1 MLKAR
6 RAVVGIESAIVMIA
20 FVIVAAA
27 IAFVVLNSGFQT
39 TEKAKTAITAGLS
52 EASSGLEVAGV
63 ATAKG
68 NLTSSSIAAYTIPV
82 KLAAG
87 GSSIDISKERT
98 VIRYT
103 SKNVAYDNIYAGPM
117 SNTTFSS
124 VDEAIQQAKDENKIV
139 RKPGEGAGPTSTVAI
154 IYFMTNSNTNDI
166 LDNAEQV
173 MVLVIFKDSER
184 PQALDVT
191 RLEIIPTAGAPL
203 TVERVIPP
211 IADTVLKL
219 D

>member
-1 MLKAR
+1 MKTR
-6 RAVVGIESAIVMIA
+6 RGVVGIESAIVLIA
-20 FVIVAAA
+20 FVVVAAA

-52 EASSGLEVAGV
+52 EASSGLEVAGA

-68 NLTSSSIAAYTIPV
+68 NLTSASIAAYTIPV

-87 GSSIDISKERT
+87 GSSIDISKAST

-103 SKNVAYDNIYAGPM
+103 SKNVAYDNIYVGPM

-124 VDEAIQQAKDENKIV
+124 VDDAIQQAKDENKIT
-139 RKPGEGAGPTSTVAI
+139 RKPGEGAGPTNTVAI
-154 IYFMTNSNTNDI
+154 AYFLTNSNNNDV
-166 LDNAEQV
+166 LDAAEQLI
-173 MVLVIFKDSER
+173 VLVIFKDSER
-184 PQALDVT
+184 PQALDTT
-191 RLEIIPTAGAPL
+191 RLEVIPTSGSPL
-203 TVERVIPP
+203 TIERVIPP
-211 IADTVLKL
+211 VADTVLKL

>member
-1 MLKAR
+1 MKAR
-6 RAVVGIESAIVMIA
+6 RGVVGIESAIVLIA

-39 TEKAKTAITAGLS
+39 TERAKTAISAGLS
-52 EASSGLEVAGV
+52 EASSGLEVAGA

-68 NLTSSSIAAYTIPV
+68 NLTSSSIAAYTIPL

-87 GSSIDISKERT
+87 GSSIDISKDTT
-98 VIRYT
+98 VIRYS

-124 VDEAIQQAKDENKIV
+124 MDEAIQQAKDENKIL
-139 RKPGEGAGPTSTVAI
+139 RKPGEGAGPDNTVAI
-154 IYFMTNSNTNDI
+154 IYFMTNANTNDI
-166 LDNAEQV
+166 LDTAEQAMV
-173 MVLVIFKDSER
+173 MIIFKDSER
-184 PQALDVT
+184 PAALDVT
-191 RLEIIPTAGAPL
+191 RLEIIPNSGAPL
-203 TVERVIPP
+203 TIERLIPP
-211 IADTVLKL
+211 VADTVLRL